1 MLPAYDLG
9 RLVLPGPTIVKRAFI
24 GVGGHCTGVTFVP
37 DTGKRIV
44 HSDEFIIIQH
54 VTPSMSTKATP
65 ASAVDG
71 ESEVMTSIDDDG
83 SQARVIVA
91 DTSTDDAW
99 IAMSLAD
106 AWTLSDCR

>member
-1 MLPAYDLG
+1 
-9 RLVLPGPTIVKRAFI
+9 
-24 GVGGHCTGVTFVP
+24 
-37 DTGKRIV
+37 
-44 HSDEFIIIQH
+44 
-54 VTPSMSTKATP
+54 MSTKATP

-91 DTSTDDAW
+91 DTAVDDAW

-106 AWTLSDCR
+106 ARTLSDCR